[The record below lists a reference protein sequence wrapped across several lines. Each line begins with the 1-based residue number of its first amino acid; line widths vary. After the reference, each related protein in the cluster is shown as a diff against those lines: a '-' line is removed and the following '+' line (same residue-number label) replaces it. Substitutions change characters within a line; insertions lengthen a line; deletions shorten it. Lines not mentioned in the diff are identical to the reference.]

1 MTTDRAM
8 TGDAGQGAMTGDAR
22 PAVWRPGAA
31 ADQPEAVRGVRIV
44 FDARPLQDPERAPLT
59 AIYLGELLAALDAD
73 PVTGES
79 YAFLIS
85 VDRDD
90 PTEGLAN
97 LDVIGRRLL
106 PPTRLL
112 RSGSLTVDPLLL
124 RGASTGAGWRAERA
138 GAAGSVYHAAAGGLP
153 IASRIPVVA
162 ALLDLAPW
170 AMPDAFQR
178 GAAARFGQRLRA
190 RILKDAAAVLVP
202 GSAAATDARRLLHL
216 RSNRLRVVPLA
227 PRPAFHPQARADSL
241 GERTRLGLGAR
252 YAVYTGRY
260 DARQDLPTLLD
271 ALARLAA
278 APTPAGVPADAWP
291 PRVCLVGASP
301 GDRAALS
308 RAARRAGAA
317 ELIVYAPALP
327 DARLAALVAGARVA
341 LLPVHSDSAGLAALE
356 ALAVG
361 VPVIASAVGTLPE
374 IVGSAGIL
382 VEPGDPARLATAIAA
397 AWGEAD
403 PYPGLVT
410 AAAERGDSRT
420 WADVARET
428 RAVWAEVAR
437 TAPLL

>member
-1 MTTDRAM
+1 MSRSGSQDDGRPAM
-8 TGDAGQGAMTGDAR
+8 TGGVG
-22 PAVWRPGAA
+22 PAAWRPGASAEEPGA
-31 ADQPEAVRGVRIV
+31 APGVRIV
-44 FDARPLQDPERAPLT
+44 LDVRPLQDPERAPLT

-73 PVTGES
+73 PVAGES
-79 YAFLIS
+79 YAFL
-85 VDRDD
+85 VAMDRDD
-90 PTEGLAN
+90 PTSGLTH

-112 RSGSLTVDPLLL
+112 GSGSMTVDPLLL
-124 RGASTGAGWRAERA
+124 RGASAGAGWRAERG

-170 AMPDAFQR
+170 AMPSAFQR
-178 GAAARFGQRLRA
+178 DTAARFGQRLRA

-202 GSAAATDARRLLHL
+202 GTAAAADARRLLHL
-216 RSNRLRVVPLA
+216 RRDRLRVVPLA
-227 PRPAFHPQARADSL
+227 PRPAFRPSARDGAVE
-241 GERTRLGLGAR
+241 ERTRLGLGER

-278 APTPAGVPADAWP
+278 MPAPAGVPARDWP

-301 GDRAALS
+301 DDRAALS
-308 RAARRAGAA
+308 RAAGRAGAA
-317 ELIVYAPALP
+317 DLLAYAPALP

-341 LLPVHSDSAGLAALE
+341 LLPVRSESAGLAALE

-374 IVGSAGIL
+374 IVGAAGIL
-382 VEPGDPARLATAIAA
+382 VEPGDPARLATAMAA
-397 AWGEAD
+397 AWADAD
-403 PYPGLVT
+403 PYPGLV
-410 AAAERGDSRT
+410 AAAADRARRHRT

-428 RAVWAEVAR
+428 RAAWAEVAR
-437 TAPLL
+437 VAPLL

>member
-8 TGDAGQGAMTGDAR
+8 TGEAGRGARTGEAR

-31 ADQPEAVRGVRIV
+31 ADQPKAVRGVRIILDV
-44 FDARPLQDPERAPLT
+44 RPLQDPERAPLT

-73 PVTGES
+73 PVPGES
-79 YAFLIS
+79 YAFLLS

-90 PTEGLAN
+90 PTEGLAS

-124 RGASTGAGWRAERA
+124 RGASAGAGWRAERG

-216 RSNRLRVVPLA
+216 HRDRLRVVPLA
-227 PRPAFHPQARADSL
+227 PRPAFRPQARTDSL

-271 ALARLAA
+271 ALARLAVAPAPGWRPRGCLA
-278 APTPAGVPADAWP
+278 AEGVP
-291 PRVCLVGASP
+291 RRCL
-301 GDRAALS
+301 
-308 RAARRAGAA
+308 AR
-317 ELIVYAPALP
+317 
-327 DARLAALVAGARVA
+327 
-341 LLPVHSDSAGLAALE
+341 
-356 ALAVG
+356 
-361 VPVIASAVGTLPE
+361 
-374 IVGSAGIL
+374 
-382 VEPGDPARLATAIAA
+382 
-397 AWGEAD
+397 
-403 PYPGLVT
+403 
-410 AAAERGDSRT
+410 
-420 WADVARET
+420 
-428 RAVWAEVAR
+428 
-437 TAPLL
+437 